1 MMGAWLD
8 AVIGG
13 VIDWI
18 DHHGVPLVIAAI
30 AISAVILLW

>member
-13 VIDWI
+13 AIDWI
-18 DHHGVPLVIAAI
+18 DHHGVPIVIAAI